1 MVIGV
6 QASVKH
12 FGELLQLM
20 MSDVIYEPPQ
30 VGLER
35 ENMKKYKERRHICSH
50 LCVKFVNLLLI
61 C

>member
-12 FGELLQLM
+12 FGKLLQLM

-30 VGLER
+30 VGLEI
-35 ENMKKYKERRHICSH
+35 ENKKSKIDIKILQSEAII
-50 LCVKFVNLLLI
+50 LNA
-61 C
+61 